1 MPDQLIANDLP
12 LTLVLVTS
20 VWLLGITGVPMGIW
34 TFFTNSKASR
44 VFAGRWLTWALVLA
58 SGAFLVLFEQ
68 DFGDGYFV
76 GYLVFWSVIWARGMY
91 ETVRLAT
98 GPAGA
103 APADSR
109 RWLGLT
115 PRTLVAVAWMLALSL
130 GAWQLTNLGAQ
141 AFVLFFVVA
150 LFDIGGWLGG
160 NTLAK
165 IKPFGFRIFPKT
177 SPNKTLGG
185 LLVSVALGATAWW
198 WVYSGFGY
206 FGAVPPVDPIG
217 FILLAS
223 FAVFGDWFESKLKRL
238 AGVKDAGTIVP
249 GFGGVLDRFD
259 SIFWVAIGSL
269 IQCAWISL

>member
-1 MPDQLIANDLP
+1 VPDQLIANDLP

-20 VWLLGITGVPMGIW
+20 LWLLGITGVPMAIW
-34 TFFTNSKASR
+34 TFFTNSKSSR
-44 VFAGRWLTWALVLA
+44 VFAGRWFTWMLVLA
-58 SGAFLVLFEQ
+58 SGGFLVLFEQ

-76 GYLVFWSVIWARGMY
+76 GYLVFWSIIWARGMY
-91 ETVRLAT
+91 ETVRLAY
-98 GPAGA
+98 GPTGA
-103 APADSR
+103 ALAGSR
-109 RWLGLT
+109 SWLGFK
-115 PRTLVAVAWMLALSL
+115 PRTLVAAAWMIALTL
-130 GAWQLTNLGAQ
+130 GSWLLTNLGSQ

-160 NTLAK
+160 NTLAR

-185 LLVSVALGATAWW
+185 LLISVVLGATAWW
-198 WVYSGFGY
+198 WVYSGFGN
-206 FGAVPPVDPIG
+206 FGITPPVDLIG
-217 FILLAS
+217 FAILAT

-259 SIFWVAIGSL
+259 SIIWVGVGSL
-269 IQCAWISL
+269 LISYF